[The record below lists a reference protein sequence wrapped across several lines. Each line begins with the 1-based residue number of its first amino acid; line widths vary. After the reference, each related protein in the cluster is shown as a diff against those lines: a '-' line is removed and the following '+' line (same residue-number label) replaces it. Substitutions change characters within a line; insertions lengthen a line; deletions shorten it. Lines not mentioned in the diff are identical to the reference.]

1 MEMNTKQKGNIT
13 EMEVMLAFLKQ
24 GYNVLIP
31 YGNCER
37 YDFVADVNGRF
48 LKIQVKTSRLKDDG
62 AKIMFN
68 TSSIYRVNGEP
79 VSHSYTK
86 NDIDYFATSYDGN
99 IYLIPIEEATKKEKT
114 LRLLP
119 TKNGQTE
126 GIYFA
131 KDYVMEEVIKN
142 WS

>member
-1 MEMNTKQKGNIT
+1 MNTKRIGNIT
-13 EMEVMLAFLKQ
+13 EMEVMLAFVKQ

-31 YGNCER
+31 YGDCER
-37 YDFVADVNGRF
+37 YDFVADVNGKF
-48 LKIQVKTSRLKDDG
+48 LRVQVKTARLEDEG
-62 AKIMFN
+62 AKIVFN
-68 TSSIYRVNGEP
+68 TDSTHRANGK
-79 VSHSYTK
+79 VIHHSYTK
-86 NDIDYFATSYDGN
+86 DDIDYFATSYDGI
-99 IYLIPIEEATKKEKT
+99 IYLVPVEETTTREKS

-119 TKNGQTE
+119 TRNGQTK